1 MSTKTSDTGN
11 YDKIIKKAIATAPKP
26 ADHYLN
32 HLYNTVQLGMIESL
46 NLLILTSNLQRNDLI
61 KLTSLTES
69 IYNKAMADVAQY
81 KNLAYEQKR
90 DQLTERNTKKLRIA
104 TFLHAD
110 SSYDEK
116 NIKSEIHLI
125 SVYELARLQKR
136 DTKPLQDDYL
146 LLTSGLRKEFI
157 EKYSDEIKI
166 IQRATLKPKAKVT
179 NDNHENKDELKSNVG
194 LK

>member
-1 MSTKTSDTGN
+1 MSTKTSDSGN

-32 HLYNTVQLGMIESL
+32 HLYKTVQLGMIESL
-46 NLLILTSNLQRNDLI
+46 NTLIFESNLQRNDLI
-61 KLTSLTES
+61 KLTTLTEN
-69 IYNKAMADVAQY
+69 IYNKAMVDVANYQ
-81 KNLAYEQKR
+81 NLAYEQKR

-110 SSYDEK
+110 SNYDES
-116 NIKSEIHLI
+116 NIKSEIHAI
-125 SVYELARLQKR
+125 SVYELARLQRKP
-136 DTKPLQDDYL
+136 TKPLQDDYL

-157 EKYSDEIKI
+157 EKHSNEIKI

-179 NDNHENKDELKSNVG
+179 NDNPENKEDLKSNVR
-194 LK
+194 LP